1 MARPTPSA
9 GDNGRSTGGS
19 PLNSPANFPTK
30 SERIDQAL
38 RAGTLGDVAGI
49 LSEMPPGD
57 VAYLLSSSPPDYRAL
72 LLGLLESEQEAL
84 VVNELPDELRSA
96 ILIDRAP
103 EALAGIVE
111 KLDDDDVADILHE
124 LPEDVTGQVLAIMD
138 EQYRQRLQTVLS
150 FPDDCA
156 GGLMST
162 DTITIRADLT
172 LDVVLRYLRRHVEIP
187 QNTDNLIVVNRSDKL
202 VGLLPIRTLLV
213 SDPAVSVREMMIT
226 DQEAIATHMP
236 ATEVARRFERNDWIS
251 APVVDE
257 TGKLLGRITIDDVV
271 DVIMEEADHSLT
283 SLAGLAEEDTFATV
297 WQSAP
302 RRAVW
307 LAINLAT
314 ALLASSVISLFQGT
328 IEKVVA
334 LAVLMPVVASM
345 GGIAGTQSLTILIR
359 AMAMGQINDRNQLW
373 LIGRESLIGLINGIL
388 WAAVVAIT
396 ASLWF
401 DDFTLGLIIGCAMLI
416 NLVTAGLSGAGL
428 PLLLQRL
435 SIDPALAGGVLVTTV
450 TDIVGFLTFL
460 GLATW
465 FYG

>member
-1 MARPTPSA
+1 
-9 GDNGRSTGGS
+9 
-19 PLNSPANFPTK
+19 LNSPANFPTK

-49 LSEMPPGD
+49 LAEMPPGD

-72 LLGLLESEQEAL
+72 LLGLLQSEQEAL

-138 EQYRQRLQTVLS
+138 EQYRQRLQTVLR
-150 FPDDCA
+150 FPDDVA

-172 LDVVLRYLRRHVEIP
+172 LDVVLRYLRRHVELP
-187 QNTDNLIVVNRSDKL
+187 QNTDSLIVVNRSDKL

-226 DQEAIATHMP
+226 DQEAIAANMP

-271 DVIMEEADHSLT
+271 DVIIEEADHSLT

-401 DDFTLGLIIGCAMLI
+401 DDYTLGLIIAFAMLI

-428 PLLLQRL
+428 PLVLQRL
-435 SIDPALAGGVLVTTV
+435 NIDPALAGGVLVTTV

>member
-1 MARPTPSA
+1 
-9 GDNGRSTGGS
+9 
-19 PLNSPANFPTK
+19 LNSPANFPTK

-49 LSEMPPGD
+49 LAEMPPGD

-72 LLGLLESEQEAL
+72 LLGLLQSEQEAL

-138 EQYRQRLQTVLS
+138 EQYRQRLQTVLR
-150 FPDDCA
+150 FPDDVA

-187 QNTDNLIVVNRSDKL
+187 QNTDSLIVVNRSDKL

-226 DQEAIATHMP
+226 DQEAIAANMP

-271 DVIMEEADHSLT
+271 DVIIEEADHSLT

-401 DDFTLGLIIGCAMLI
+401 DDFTLGLIIAFAMLI

-428 PLLLQRL
+428 PLVLQRL
-435 SIDPALAGGVLVTTV
+435 NIDPALAGGVLVTTV